1 MLMRTAAEYINFPI
15 IGKIVKFAQFFY
27 KSQPN
32 VQRITS
38 FPQQR
43 NGHDCGMMMLC
54 GIKDLVRDYR
64 IWSFNQNDMEY
75 KRALITSELLD
86 KKITGFD

>member
-1 MLMRTAAEYINFPI
+1 
-15 IGKIVKFAQFFY
+15 
-27 KSQPN
+27 
-32 VQRITS
+32 
-38 FPQQR
+38 
-43 NGHDCGMMMLC
+43 MMMLC

-86 KKITGFD
+86 KKIIGFD